1 MGPLCRGAA
10 EALEA
15 SRNALLLLIRAVS
28 EWAYRLYETGRSKS
42 RHDQKQMCGGAKKST
57 WSSSDTGSQRQHS
70 LYSQG

>member
-42 RHDQKQMCGGAKKST
+42 RHDQ
-57 WSSSDTGSQRQHS
+57 RQDVRRCQEEH
-70 LYSQG
+70 LELK